1 MSGRQK
7 RVYRVQ
13 LLGFLRRIN
22 QMAAITRRNASP
34 AVYPESMGI
43 DWAPPSASGVIGV
56 IVGPMVGVGSGGVGV
71 NGVGVG
77 VSGVGVGT
85 GGVGVGTGGVG
96 VGTGGVGVGTGGV
109 GVGAGGVGVGCAR
122 TSLAEMSSPPK
133 PSSNLFHVFLNIAPA
148 FP

>member
-1 MSGRQK
+1 
-7 RVYRVQ
+7 
-13 LLGFLRRIN
+13 
-22 QMAAITRRNASP
+22 
-34 AVYPESMGI
+34 MGI